1 MVERVLIVTG
11 KPDRLPPQ
19 VRVWV
24 DARRRHQLSH
34 APVAMARELGLNP
47 REFGQL
53 SNRRQEPWK
62 TPLPAFIEDLYLK
75 RFGRERPEVI
85 VPVEERY
92 RQEQKKKAARRAAR
106 AARPQQPSTPEVPG
120 NAS

>member
-1 MVERVLIVTG
+1 MVERVLVVTG

-24 DARRRHQLSH
+24 DARRLHQLSH
-34 APVAMARELGLNP
+34 AQVAMARELGLNP

-62 TPLPAFIEDLYLK
+62 TPLPGL
-75 RFGRERPEVI
+75 ERALDALPDDRVASGD
-85 VPVEERY
+85 RWHDGGDT
-92 RQEQKKKAARRAAR
+92 
-106 AARPQQPSTPEVPG
+106 QQDHQWVSLET
-120 NAS
+120 